1 MLFDLY
7 SVNNVGFDYNVDIVM
22 CIDATGSMDHVLD
35 EVKRTALSFD
45 EMFRTA
51 MKQNQKTVEQFRVKV
66 IAFRDYMVDSE
77 PMKES
82 RFFKLPEERE
92 QFKAFV
98 DAITACGGGDEPE
111 NALEAIATA
120 LKSDWVTT
128 GSKRRHVILLFTDAS
143 ALELGQ
149 RVGCRNYPTNLP
161 RRLEDLGD
169 WWEGTSQYYYSNYQ
183 RKAGRMVMF
192 CPRKEPWNKLES
204 WNQVWANFSNQ
215 YGLSDTDMSDVISLL
230 TGSIQ

>member
-1 MLFDLY
+1 MLYDLY
-7 SVNNVGFDYNVDIVM
+7 SVNSRTFDYNVDIVM

-45 EMFRTA
+45 EMFRNA
-51 MKQNQKTVEQFRVKV
+51 MTLSQKTVDQLRVKV

-82 RFFKLPEERE
+82 RFFSLPGERE
-92 QFKAFV
+92 QFKSFV
-98 DAITACGGGDEPE
+98 DNIAACGGGDEPE

-120 LKSDWVTT
+120 LKSDWVMT
-128 GSKRRHVILLFTDAS
+128 GAKRRHVILLFTDAS
-143 ALELGQ
+143 ALELNQ
-149 RVGCRNYPTNLP
+149 RAECKNYPTNLP
-161 RRLEDLGD
+161 KRLEELGD

-183 RKAGRMVMF
+183 QKAGRMVMF
-192 CPRKEPWNKLES
+192 CPRKEPWTKLEN
-204 WNQVWANFSNQ
+204 WNRVWINYSNK
-215 YGLSDTDMSDVISLL
+215 YGLSGTDMSDVINLL